1 MKVIGTAGH
10 VDHGKSTLVLA
21 LTGIDPDRL
30 AEEKAR
36 EMTIDLGFA
45 WLTLPDG
52 ETVGVIDVP
61 GHIDFIKN
69 MLAGVGGI
77 DAALFVIA
85 ADEGVMP
92 QTREHLAILDLLEV
106 NVGVV
111 ALTKVDMIRND
122 PDWLELVQADV
133 AEALEGTALAGAP
146 IVPVSARTGQG
157 LDILKATIAGVL
169 SHVPQRRD
177 TGKPRLPVDRAFSV
191 AGFGTVVTGTLS
203 DGALEVGQ
211 EVELVPSG
219 LRARVRGLQTHKQKI
234 ERAVPGSRV
243 AVNLSGVSKE
253 QVNRGDVVA
262 LPGALRPTVLV
273 DVTLRMVAGLAKA
286 LEHNQPVDLYCG
298 SAEVEARTRLLGAES
313 LGAGET
319 GWVQLRLASPVA
331 VQRGDRFILR
341 QASPSRTLGGGTVV
355 NPYPGRRWRRF
366 RPEVLSMLRALE
378 SGDPPGVFEQ
388 ALRRE
393 EPATYSQVLAT
404 SSLDKTSA
412 FDAFLQLVRENH
424 VVVLDKDWTAP
435 TSFDADHETSLG
447 VTGAGDWGE
456 GDISAAD
463 KQRVAGLQ
471 SLLTAETWADLQR
484 RLQVIL
490 AGFHRQAPLR
500 PGMPR
505 EELKSRLQGKRQ
517 TWSLRFFNDLVGRL
531 AAEGVVGDEGA
542 VVRLADHEVR
552 LSAKQQAD
560 LDRLLKLFT
569 STPYTPPSVAEC
581 IATVGDDVFQWLLDS
596 GRLVRVGEDVV
607 FAAESYEAMLQR
619 IMDFM
624 RTEGSITVAQVRDM
638 FGTSRKYALALME
651 HLDAKHV
658 TRRVGDERVLRKGG
672 ATNPSGLA

>member
-92 QTREHLAILDLLEV
+92 QTREHLAILDLLQV
-106 NVGVV
+106 SAGVV

-133 AEALEGTALAGAP
+133 SEALEGTALAGAP

-157 LDILKATIAGVL
+157 LDVLKATIAGVL
-169 SHVPQRRD
+169 SQVPERRD
-177 TGKPRLPVDRAFSV
+177 TGNPRLPVDRAFSV

-219 LRARVRGLQTHKQKI
+219 LRARVRGLQTHKQKL

-273 DVTLRMVAGLAKA
+273 DVTLRMVGDLAKA
-286 LEHNQPVDLYCG
+286 LEHNQPVDFYCG
-298 SAEVEARTRLLGAES
+298 AAEVEARTRLLGAES

-319 GWVQLRLASPVA
+319 GWVQLRLASPGRRA
-331 VQRGDRFILR
+331 ARRSLHPAPSLAQPDAGRRHGGQSLSWPALASFSPRSALDAARAGKRRSARDLR
-341 QASPSRTLGGGTVV
+341 ASPATRGAGNLQ
-355 NPYPGRRWRRF
+355 PGAW
-366 RPEVLSMLRALE
+366 LRA
-378 SGDPPGVFEQ
+378 
-388 ALRRE
+388 A
-393 EPATYSQVLAT
+393 
-404 SSLDKTSA
+404 
-412 FDAFLQLVRENH
+412 
-424 VVVLDKDWTAP
+424 WTR
-435 TSFDADHETSLG
+435 H
-447 VTGAGDWGE
+447 
-456 GDISAAD
+456 
-463 KQRVAGLQ
+463 
-471 SLLTAETWADLQR
+471 R
-484 RLQVIL
+484 RL
-490 AGFHRQAPLR
+490 
-500 PGMPR
+500 MP
-505 EELKSRLQGKRQ
+505 SF
-517 TWSLRFFNDLVGRL
+517 SLCART
-531 AAEGVVGDEGA
+531 
-542 VVRLADHEVR
+542 
-552 LSAKQQAD
+552 
-560 LDRLLKLFT
+560 T
-569 STPYTPPSVAEC
+569 SWCST
-581 IATVGDDVFQWLLDS
+581 
-596 GRLVRVGEDVV
+596 
-607 FAAESYEAMLQR
+607 
-619 IMDFM
+619 
-624 RTEGSITVAQVRDM
+624 RTG
-638 FGTSRKYALALME
+638 
-651 HLDAKHV
+651 
-658 TRRVGDERVLRKGG
+658 
-672 ATNPSGLA
+672 